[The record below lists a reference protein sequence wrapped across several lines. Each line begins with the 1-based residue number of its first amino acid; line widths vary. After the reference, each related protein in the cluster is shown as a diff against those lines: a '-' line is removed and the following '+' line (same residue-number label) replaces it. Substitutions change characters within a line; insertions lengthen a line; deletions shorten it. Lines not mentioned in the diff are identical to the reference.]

1 MSNMWYFQWLIFP
14 TLSCWRHEEWRD
26 LHQQDV
32 ICNGFWGVFNFTKK
46 LFSDIDISDIVLLK
60 QGWGKEE
67 VKVFRAKK
75 RGGRKK
81 SWKKV
86 PRRKWFPFV
95 HFNFN
100 FWKTTIQ
107 YKYHT
112 CEWIY
117 VLISPYIQ
125 YDAVMFVSCWIYGQS
140 NRTWTIGTL
149 SSKVEVSR
157 WKIAISVKIA
167 KKNNLFGTLSR
178 DCKLSNTSLTF
189 TD

>member
-32 ICNGFWGVFNFTKK
+32 ICNGFWGVFNFTKNYFQI
-46 LFSDIDISDIVLLK
+46 LISPTSYCWSR
-60 QGWGKEE
+60 GEE
-67 VKVFRAKK
+67 RKRWRFFEPKK
-75 RGGRKK
+75 GAGEKK

-117 VLISPYIQ
+117 VLISPCIQ

-167 KKNNLFGTLSR
+167 KKNILFGTLSR